1 MEKKKTKNT
10 EAFGVNEIYM
20 KGFQVFGAETHIPLR
35 RLTMLYGPNSAGK
48 SAVEDAISLLSSLCR
63 KGAFDTTERSPGRGN
78 ALAKHWRRA
87 FDDVEGVE
95 YELVI
100 GVKAKLK
107 GDLAWEVK
115 SKLPEKW
122 IRKNSSILYNTAPGL
137 SDIDVRFRYL
147 KQNYSPEDQNDVE
160 IAASQ
165 EIVVDGITVSKISE
179 VDDSFE
185 LNFNHPC
192 LKPLRFEQLF
202 AEQINEIKGYSVL
215 CDIYVGDGWL
225 RLPIFPL
232 LDRKRHI
239 NEERL
244 IPSLHQL
251 QADHPSDSDE
261 SYSGFMALKN
271 TRLFAF
277 TADVFNA
284 LIDCVIGELSYCLD
298 SLLVPASRKIPS
310 DEDLTYFFN
319 QEAKADPERFHFH
332 TDQAPLPK
340 SVSSDPT
347 FLGLAN
353 SYYARLKC
361 PDAHPGIH
369 NDQPYRLNR
378 LLREHLFSERSYFLE
393 CDYRFVLSLKEL
405 RTSRSDHID
414 LSERL
419 DNFPA
424 ILRLYLSDE
433 QGRAFSFSDVGSGVG
448 YVLPVVNAFCEPEKP
463 LLVIQQPE
471 LHLHPAL
478 QSDLGDVLIAGT
490 YGPTPEYTSR
500 DWRPRELPAIGFS
513 SRRLVD
519 EVGSV
524 QRKVIVETHSEH
536 LLLRIL
542 KRIRNSLGNSEQG
555 ELSLSPNDVAI
566 LYFDPQPNGTT
577 KVIHIPI
584 AANGE
589 FGRRWPRGFFTEREK
604 DLIDE

>member
-63 KGAFDTTERSPGRGN
+63 EGAFDTTGGSHGRGI

-87 FDDVEGVE
+87 FDDVEGIE
-95 YELVI
+95 YELVV

-107 GDLAWEVK
+107 GDLAWEVQE
-115 SKLPEKW
+115 KLTEKW
-122 IRKNSSILYNTAPGL
+122 LRKNSSILYNTEPGF
-137 SDIDVRFRYL
+137 SDIDVRFRYS
-147 KQNYSPEDQNDVE
+147 KQNYAPEDQNDVE

-165 EIVVDGITVSKISE
+165 EIVVDGITVSRISE
-179 VDDSFE
+179 DDDSFE

-202 AEQINEIKGYSVL
+202 SEQINEIKGYSVL
-215 CDIYVGDGWL
+215 CDIYVDDGWL

-232 LDRKRHI
+232 LDRKRHT
-239 NEERL
+239 NEKSL
-244 IPSLHQL
+244 IHSLPQL
-251 QADHPSDSDE
+251 RADHQFDSDE
-261 SYSGFMALKN
+261 SYSRFMALKN

-319 QEAKADPERFHFH
+319 QEAKADPERFHFY
-332 TDQAPLPK
+332 TDQTLLPK
-340 SVSSDPT
+340 SVGSDST

-353 SYYARLKC
+353 AYYERLEY
-361 PDAHPGIH
+361 PDKHPGIL

-378 LLREHLFSERSYFLE
+378 LLKEYLFSERSYFLA
-393 CDYRFVLSLKEL
+393 CDYRFLLSLQEL
-405 RTSRSDHID
+405 RRSIRID
-414 LSERL
+414 LSKRL

-478 QSDLGDVLIAGT
+478 QSNLGDVLIAGT

-513 SRRLVD
+513 SRRLMD

-566 LYFDPQPNGTT
+566 LYFDPQPDGTT